1 MPKQRTYLINT
12 GQKKKTSSYRSFRK
26 SVQMQL
32 AMCVLMHIAL
42 KPQALSGSPYE
53 LSVCVC
59 VENVVVVVVVVMN
72 SLDERTKREIK
83 CDL

>member
-12 GQKKKTSSYRSFRK
+12 GQKKNTYVISYLFVKVCKCSS
-26 SVQMQL
+26 L
-32 AMCVLMHIAL
+32 CVLMHIAL

-53 LSVCVC
+53 MSVCVC

-72 SLDERTKREIK
+72 SLDKRTKREIPV
-83 CDL
+83 